1 MNKPNSLK
9 KNDKVAIIAPSSS
22 ADHKRVEKAK
32 KAIEKLGLI
41 PILYPSCYEKHGHFS
56 GTDKIRAKDI
66 NDAFNSPEIKGI
78 ICLKG
83 GYGTPRLLPLLNYE
97 NIKKN
102 PKVFIGYSDITGLH
116 IAFNK
121 ICNMVTYHGPMA
133 AAGLI
138 NNTDDYTMKY
148 FNDALFSKE
157 PIGTFNNPDNEEIT
171 TLVKGNV
178 TGEIIGGNLSLI
190 VSTLGSKYEID
201 VKDKILF
208 IEDVH
213 EPNYKIDR
221 MLTSLSLANKF
232 KDCAG
237 IILGTFTGC
246 EPEFRNGVQKD
257 LDLNVIF
264 NEIIV
269 PFNKPT
275 ILNFRAGHN
284 YPQPTFPFGVKINLN
299 ATEKT
304 VKFLENSNK

>member
-66 NDAFNSPEIKGI
+66 NDAFNSP
-78 ICLKG
+78 
-83 GYGTPRLLPLLNYE
+83 
-97 NIKKN
+97 
-102 PKVFIGYSDITGLH
+102 
-116 IAFNK
+116 K

-171 TLVKGNV
+171 TLVKGNA

-232 KDCAG
+232 KDCSG

-246 EPEFRNGVQKD
+246 EQILEPD
-257 LDLNVIF
+257 
-264 NEIIV
+264 II
-269 PFNKPT
+269 
-275 ILNFRAGHN
+275 ILNQH
-284 YPQPTFPFGVKINLN
+284 
-299 ATEKT
+299 
-304 VKFLENSNK
+304 FLLE